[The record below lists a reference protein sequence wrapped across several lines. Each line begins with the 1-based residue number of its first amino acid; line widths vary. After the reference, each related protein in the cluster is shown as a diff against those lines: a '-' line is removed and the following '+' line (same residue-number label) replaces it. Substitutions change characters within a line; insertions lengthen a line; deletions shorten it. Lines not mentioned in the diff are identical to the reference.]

1 MRLPIEEI
9 KKLKEEFE
17 YRTTSLRDEINDELN
32 QAISLGDL
40 PENFPYDAAV
50 ERQLINENRI
60 NDLEKILREVEYSQ
74 KNNKEIS
81 KGQGII
87 STGNKIKIDMNGKEF
102 EVVLVDNELME
113 RNPRQGF
120 ISVISPLGKELIGKK
135 VGDEVEVSAPIGKVK
150 YKILEV
156 RN

>member
-1 MRLPIEEI
+1 MRLPIGEI
-9 KKLKEEFE
+9 KKLKEEYE

-40 PENFPYDAAV
+40 PENFPYDVAV
-50 ERQLINENRI
+50 ERQLINEHRI

-87 STGNKIKIDMNGKEF
+87 STGKKIKIDTNGKEF